1 MGLGSVIPAPTM
13 FRPLP
18 LLAFFLVL
26 LSPASGQG
34 GTLRVVLD
42 PAKRQGTWEGWGV
55 SLAWWAGVLGDRDD
69 IADAL
74 FTTRSVTV
82 DATALPGLGLN
93 IVRYNAGACS
103 WNEIDGR
110 RMVKSKIIFRYRQME
125 GFWLDGK
132 NPDPDSPSW
141 DWSVDEKQRAMLG
154 KAKERGVDKFELF
167 SNSPMWWMTK
177 NDNPSGGPKPTD
189 DNLAPE
195 QERNFAIY
203 LAAVARRSA
212 DQWGVPFTTVS
223 PFNEPV
229 SHWWS
234 ADCKQEGCHVSAPA
248 QARILKLVREEL
260 DRRDLKTLPI
270 AASEETHYDHAI
282 RTWESFDKE
291 TRALIGQ
298 VNVHG
303 YQEGNGDR
311 GKLHRI
317 THLEGGK
324 PLWNSEYGDGDPTGL
339 NMARNLHRDFEWL
352 RPTAWAYWQPVDGGG
367 WGLLSTRL
375 HRPESGLRVNPKWHV
390 LAHYTRHIRPGS
402 VILTSGDGSAV
413 CAFDAGQRKLALVCL
428 NDTGEAQ
435 DMEFDLSAFAPGTHQ
450 ASRWVTE
457 PGKAIFYQP
466 QDALTFDT
474 KLAVNL
480 APGSA
485 VTLVIDDVAV
495 K

>member
-1 MGLGSVIPAPTM
+1 MLRYLSLRLAALCL
-13 FRPLP
+13 F
-18 LLAFFLVL
+18 LLCL
-26 LSPASGQG
+26 PASAD
-34 GTLRVVLD
+34 TRKVSID
-42 PAKRQGTWEGWGV
+42 PAKTQGTWEGWGT
-55 SLAWWAGVLGDRDD
+55 SLAWWASVHGDRDD

-74 FTTRSVTV
+74 FTTREVPFEN
-82 DATALPGLGLN
+82 TALPGLGLN

-110 RMVKSKIIFRYRQME
+110 HMVKSKIIHRYRQME

-132 NPDPDSPSW
+132 DPDPASPSW
-141 DWSVDEKQRAMLG
+141 DWSVDAKQRAMLS
-154 KAKERGVDKFELF
+154 KAKQRGADKFELF

-189 DNLAPE
+189 DNLAPS

-203 LAAVARRSA
+203 LAAIARRAA

-229 SHWWS
+229 SHWWH
-234 ADCKQEGCHVSAPA
+234 ADCKQEGCHVSPPA

-260 DRRDLKTLPI
+260 DRRDLKSLPLV
-270 AASEETHYDHAI
+270 ASEETHYDHAI
-282 RTWESFDKE
+282 STWESFDAD
-291 TRALIGQ
+291 TRALVGQ

-303 YQEGNGDR
+303 YQEGKGDR

-352 RPTAWAYWQPVDGGG
+352 RPTAWAYWQPIDGGG
-367 WGLLSTRL
+367 WGLISSRL
-375 HRPESGLRVNPKWHV
+375 HRPDSRFRVNPKWHV
-390 LAHYTRHIRPGS
+390 LAHYTRHIRPGAL
-402 VILTSGDGSAV
+402 ILTSGDASTV
-413 CAFDAGQRKLALVCL
+413 CAYDSRQRQLTLVSL
-428 NDTGEAQ
+428 NDSGKPV
-435 DMEFDLSAFAPGTHQ
+435 DMEFDLAAFSPGSH
-450 ASRWVTE
+450 AVKRWVTE
-457 PGKAIFYQP
+457 PTREKLYQP
-466 QDALTFDT
+466 MEPSTCETTFSAT
-474 KLAVNL
+474 LV
-480 APGSA
+480 PGS
-485 VTLVIDDVAV
+485 VLTLVVDDVML

>member
-1 MGLGSVIPAPTM
+1 MM
-13 FRPLP
+13 FRFFPT
-18 LLAFFLVL
+18 LLAAFLIP
-26 LSPASGQG
+26 LSVHAEIR
-34 GTLRVVLD
+34 RVAID
-42 PAKRQGTWEGWGV
+42 PSKTQGTWEGWGA
-55 SLAWWAGVLGDRDD
+55 SLAWWAAVHGDRDD

-74 FTTRSVTV
+74 FTTKQVTV
-82 DATALPGLGLN
+82 DDATLPGLGMN

-110 RMVKSKIIFRYRQME
+110 RMAKSKIIFRYRQME

-132 NPDPDSPSW
+132 NPDPSSASW
-141 DWSVDEKQRAMLG
+141 DWSVDAKQRAMLA
-154 KAKERGVDKFELF
+154 KAKQRGADKFELF

-189 DNLAPE
+189 DNLAPG

-203 LAAVARRSA
+203 LATVARQAA
-212 DQWGVPFTTVS
+212 DKWGVPFTTVS

-234 ADCKQEGCHVSAPA
+234 ADCKQEGCHVSASA

-260 DRRDLKTLPI
+260 DRRDLKALPI

-282 RTWESFDKE
+282 QTWESFDAD

-311 GKLHRI
+311 GKLHRLA
-317 THLEGGK
+317 HVEGGK

-339 NMARNLHRDFEWL
+339 NMARNLHRDFASL
-352 RPTAWAYWQPVDGGG
+352 RPTAWAYWQPIDGGG
-367 WGLLSTRL
+367 WGLISSRL
-375 HRPESGLRVNPKWHV
+375 HRPDSRFRVNPKWHV
-390 LAHYTRHIRPGS
+390 LAHYTRHIRPGA
-402 VILTSGDGSAV
+402 VILTSGDESTV
-413 CAFDAGQRKLALVCL
+413 CAFDGKQRTLTVVCL
-428 NDTGEAQ
+428 NDTGTAR
-435 DMEFDLSAFAPGTHQ
+435 DVAFDLSAFSPGSHRV
-450 ASRWVTE
+450 SRWITE
-457 PGKAIFYQP
+457 PRKDVLYKSIDPSG
-466 QDALTFDT
+466 FDT
-474 KLAVNL
+474 SITVTL
-480 APGSA
+480 APDSV
-485 VTLVIDDVAV
+485 VTLVIDDIAV

>member
-1 MGLGSVIPAPTM
+1 M
-13 FRPLP
+13 FRFFPT
-18 LLAFFLVL
+18 LLAALPVL
-26 LSPASGQG
+26 LFPA
-34 GTLRVVLD
+34 LAHAEVRRVAID
-42 PAKRQGTWEGWGV
+42 PSKTQGTWEGWGV
-55 SLAWWAGVLGDRDD
+55 SLAWWAAVLGDRDD

-82 DATALPGLGLN
+82 DTATLPGLGLN

-132 NPDPDSPSW
+132 NPDPDSSSW
-141 DWSVDEKQRAMLG
+141 DWSVDSRQRAMLA
-154 KAKERGVDKFELF
+154 KAKQRGVDKFELF

-189 DNLAPE
+189 DNLATAH
-195 QERNFAIY
+195 ERNFAIY
-203 LAAVARRSA
+203 LATVARRAA
-212 DQWGVPFTTVS
+212 DKWGVPFTTVS

-234 ADCKQEGCHVSAPA
+234 ADCKQEGCHVSPSA

-260 DRRDLKTLPI
+260 DRQDLKSLPI

-282 RTWESFDKE
+282 RTWESFDE
-291 TRALIGQ
+291 GTRALIGQ

-303 YQEGNGDR
+303 YQEAQGDR
-311 GKLHRI
+311 GKLHRL
-317 THLEGGK
+317 THVEGGK
-324 PLWNSEYGDGDPTGL
+324 PLWNSEYGDGDPTGF

-352 RPTAWAYWQPVDGGG
+352 RPTAWAYWQPIDGGG
-367 WGLLSTRL
+367 WGLLSSRL
-375 HRPESGLRVNPKWHV
+375 HRPDPRLRVNPKWHV

-402 VILTSGDGSAV
+402 VILTSDDGSTV
-413 CAFDAGQRKLALVCL
+413 CAYDRQQRKLTLVCL
-428 NDTGEAQ
+428 NDTGKPR
-435 DMEFDLSAFAPGTHQ
+435 DMEFDLSAFAPGSHT
-450 ASRWVTE
+450 ASRWITQPWKEVLY
-457 PGKAIFYQP
+457 AP
-466 QDALTFDT
+466 QDAIPFDT

-480 APGSA
+480 SPGSV
-485 VTLVIDDVAV
+485 VTFVIDDMAV